1 MKQRIKTISNN
12 KVVKIDEINIH
23 NKENIMNMQNSM
35 GKNMRSGEEEMMKLR
50 GELKKVEVSIE
61 AQETECNSAE

>member
-61 AQETECNSAE
+61 AQETECSSAE

>member
-1 MKQRIKTISNN
+1 
-12 KVVKIDEINIH
+12 
-23 NKENIMNMQNSM
+23 MQNSM